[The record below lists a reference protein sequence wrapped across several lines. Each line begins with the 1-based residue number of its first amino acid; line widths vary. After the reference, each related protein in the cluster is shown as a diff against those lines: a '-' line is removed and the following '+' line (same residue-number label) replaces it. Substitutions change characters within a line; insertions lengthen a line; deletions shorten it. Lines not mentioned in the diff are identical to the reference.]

1 MNSYEADD
9 IVKQITLNCLISKS
23 QLMKINDKKIKKQMD
38 VERNKQIKNKYED
51 LVELYQQLLNHT
63 EPNDLFDDV
72 KEILLRVA
80 EYAHKQHSNYP
91 VYCHKIIDKHHQ
103 VV

>member
-23 QLMKINDKKIKKQMD
+23 HLMKINYKKIKKQMD

-51 LVELYQQLLNHT
+51 LVELYQQLLN
-63 EPNDLFDDV
+63 
-72 KEILLRVA
+72 
-80 EYAHKQHSNYP
+80 
-91 VYCHKIIDKHHQ
+91 KIMKNLC
-103 VV
+103 